1 MNRLFL
7 GISFALILT
16 AQTAHAQYFGRNKPV
31 YQKFDF
37 KVIETPHFDIYSY
50 LKDRNEINLL
60 SEWSELWYSMHQ
72 EVLRD
77 TFTEKNPILFYNDH
91 SDFQQTNAISGS
103 IGIGTGGV
111 TEALKNR
118 VVMPLT
124 MTNQQTNHVLGHEM
138 VHAFQYHMILN
149 GDSTNLTSLQNLPL
163 WMVEGMAEYMSLGRY
178 DANTAMWMRDVV
190 LNDKVPTLKDLF
202 NPEFFPYRYGQAF
215 WAFFSGLYGDE
226 MIKPFFV
233 ATAKY
238 GLLAAVQSVLH
249 TNFETLSNQFKTALE
264 TYYTPLLAEK
274 KETSFGRK
282 LVTDENGGK
291 MNISPV
297 VSPNGRYVIFLSE
310 KELITTDLYLADTK
324 DGKIIRKVSSRVKD
338 GHLDNID
345 YRESSGTWSPDSK
358 RFAFVAFK
366 NGRNILVIKDV
377 SNGRTVE
384 EIAPK
389 NLQAFANPTWSPN
402 GRSIV
407 VAGLSEGRSD
417 LYQID
422 IRTKRLTRLTDDL
435 YSQIQP
441 SWSEDGS
448 KLVFATDKMA
458 IDNGRVRGKYTMNI
472 AVMDMETKEITQYDF
487 FQGADN
493 LNPEFDA
500 QGNIYF
506 LSDHDGFR
514 NLYYY
519 NIPEDKVYRMTDY
532 LVGISGITSYSP
544 AISVSKKRDEVFY
557 SNYLDGKYIIN
568 RAQKEDFLMEEVDP
582 GSIDYTAATL
592 PVIGLSKTDQVNSN
606 LDFMENRPAPPT
618 NEFKQIAYKP
628 KFQLDYIG
636 GSSGVGV
643 GTSNAYG
650 TQTGLAGGIDMLFS
664 DILGNNQLYTGVSL
678 NGEIYDV
685 AGVFQYINRK
695 HRLAW
700 GMTLSHIPY
709 RTGYANYAGIDSL
722 RYGNGYILTDRVELN
737 LLRIFEDGTS
747 GFFQYPFSSTMR
759 VEGSLG
765 TSYRYFRWDQ
775 YNNYYDGFGQLIYQ
789 ERERQKLEGDLNL
802 GGYVIRKTFMHNAN
816 VALVGD
822 NSYFGLTSPLAGY
835 RYRIGAEKYFG
846 GYDFYTTL
854 LDFRKYIRVNPVTF
868 AFRAMQYSRFGAD
881 ANAFY
886 PLFIGEMGL
895 VHGYRYGLRDE
906 IEQRY
911 GINFNQLSGSK
922 LAMVN
927 FETRLPF
934 TGPERLSLIKSKALF
949 TELNYFIDGGVAFD
963 SFSEFKDPAEG
974 PLTTKPAVV
983 FSTGLGLRI
992 NVFGALII
1000 EPYLAF
1006 PIQKNTRG
1014 SFGVNLVPGW

>member
-1 MNRLFL
+1 MNRITIW
-7 GISFALILT
+7 ISLLLILP
-16 AQTAHAQYFGRNKPV
+16 AQTTWAQYFGRNKPV
-31 YQKFDF
+31 YQDFDF
-37 KVIETPHFDIYSY
+37 KVIETPHFDVYSY
-50 LKDRNEINLL
+50 LKDRNKINTLG
-60 SEWSELWYSMHQ
+60 EWSELWYNMHQ
-72 EVLRD
+72 EVLQD

-91 SDFQQTNAISGS
+91 SDFQQTNAISGA
-103 IGIGTGGV
+103 IGVGTGGV

-124 MTNQQTNHVLGHEM
+124 MTNQQTNHVLGHEL
-138 VHAFQYHMILN
+138 VHAFQYHMILT
-149 GDSTNLTSLQNLPL
+149 GDSTNLASLQNLPL
-163 WMVEGMAEYMSLGRY
+163 WMVEGLAEYMSLGRF

-190 LNDKVPTLKDLF
+190 INDKVPTLKDLF

-215 WAFFSGLYGDE
+215 WAFFAGMYGDDK
-226 MIKPFFV
+226 IKPFFV

-238 GLLAAVQSVLH
+238 GLPIAVQSVLN
-249 TNFETLSNQFKTALE
+249 TNFETLSNQFKSALT
-264 TYYTPLLAEK
+264 TYYTPLVADK
-274 KETSFGRK
+274 KEASFGRK
-282 LVTDENGGK
+282 IITEENAGK

-310 KELITTDLYLADTK
+310 KELITTDLYLADTR
-324 DGKIIRKVSSRVKD
+324 DGKIIRKVSSRTKD
-338 GHLDNID
+338 GHLDNIN
-345 YRESSGTWSPDSK
+345 YLESSGTWSPDSK
-358 RFAFVAFK
+358 QFAFVAFK
-366 NGRNILVIKDV
+366 KGRNVLVIKDV
-377 SNGRTVE
+377 SNGRTVQ

-389 NLQAFANPTWSPN
+389 NLAAFANPSWAPN

-407 VAGLSEGRSD
+407 IAGLNQGESD

-422 IRTKRLTRLTDDL
+422 LRSKRLTQLTNDN

-472 AVMDMETKEITQYDF
+472 AVMDMESKEITQYDF
-487 FQGADN
+487 FHGADN

-506 LSDHDGFR
+506 LSDHDGYR

-519 NIPEDKVYRMTDY
+519 NVPEDKVFRMTDY
-532 LVGISGITSYSP
+532 LVGISGITNYSP

-557 SNYLDGKYIIN
+557 SNYFDGSYIIN
-568 RAQKEDFLMEEVDP
+568 RAQSEDFLMEEVDP
-582 GSIDYTAATL
+582 NVIDYAAATL
-592 PVIGLSKTDQVNSN
+592 PVIGLKPDLVNAN
-606 LDFMENRPAPPT
+606 LDFMENRPAPPSE
-618 NEFKQIAYKP
+618 EFKQVAYKP
-628 KFQLDYIG
+628 QFQLDYIG
-636 GSSGVGV
+636 GSTGVGV
-643 GTSNAYG
+643 GTSNAFG

-664 DILGNNQLYTGVSL
+664 DILGNNQLYSGVAL

-700 GMTLSHIPY
+700 GASLSHIPY
-709 RTGYANYAGIDSL
+709 RTGFANYAGIDSL
-722 RYGNGYILTDRVELN
+722 RYGGGYILTDKIELN
-737 LLRIFEDGTS
+737 LLRIFEDGAS
-747 GFFQYPFSSTMR
+747 AFFHYPFSSTMR
-759 VEGSLG
+759 IEGSIG

-775 YNNYYDGFGQLIYQ
+775 YNNYYDAFGRLLYQ
-789 ERERQKLEGDLNL
+789 DRERQKIDGDLNL

-816 VALVGD
+816 FAVVGD

-835 RYRIGAEKYFG
+835 RYRVGVEKYFG

-854 LDFRKYIRVNPVTF
+854 IDLRKYIRVNPVTF
-868 AFRAMQYSRFGAD
+868 AFRAMQYSRFGPD
-881 ANAFY
+881 ASAFY

-895 VHGYRYGLRDE
+895 VHGYRYGVRDE

-911 GINFNQLSGSK
+911 GINFNQLTGSK
-922 LAMVN
+922 MAMVH

-934 TGPERLSLIKSKALF
+934 TGPERLSLIKSKMIF
-949 TELNYFIDGGVAFD
+949 TELNCFIDGGVAFD
-963 SFSEFKDPAEG
+963 SFSDFDGTPEG
-974 PLTTKPAVV
+974 PLATKPAMV
-983 FSTGLGLRI
+983 FSTGLGVRVNL
-992 NVFGALII
+992 FGALII

-1006 PIQKNTRG
+1006 PIQKNTKG
-1014 SFGVNLVPGW
+1014 IFGVNLVPGW